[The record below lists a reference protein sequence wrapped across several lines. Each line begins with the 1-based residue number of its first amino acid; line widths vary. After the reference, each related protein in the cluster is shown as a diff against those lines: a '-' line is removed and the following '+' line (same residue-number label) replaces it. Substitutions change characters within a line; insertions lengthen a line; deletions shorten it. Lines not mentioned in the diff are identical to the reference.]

1 LASRAHPAAAQ
12 HTAAAFFRG
21 MRARCR
27 ARRAAAYIDARARAA
42 VAGRARGSV
51 FPCLLN
57 KVLGFGLG
65 LWLILGRIFFGCIL
79 FGGNADHPLFDF
91 AEDAVLCIFFVF

>member
-42 VAGRARGSV
+42 VS
-51 FPCLLN
+51 
-57 KVLGFGLG
+57 
-65 LWLILGRIFFGCIL
+65 
-79 FGGNADHPLFDF
+79 GG
-91 AEDAVLCIFFVF
+91 AVLWRIIY